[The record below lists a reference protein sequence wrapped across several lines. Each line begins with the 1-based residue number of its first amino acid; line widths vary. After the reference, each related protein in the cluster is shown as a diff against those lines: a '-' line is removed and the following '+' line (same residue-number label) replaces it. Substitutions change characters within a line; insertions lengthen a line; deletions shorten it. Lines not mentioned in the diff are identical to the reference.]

1 MLFHVLAFRT
11 VCLVRAR
18 RQRGC
23 LESRQSHCKED
34 VQAVV
39 GIFALLKIVKPSS
52 VGFWDVFRLCVGTQL
67 QESSFKSKLRW
78 WKYKNW
84 AGRDLEVI
92 QQQLCL
98 CHIWQCCSWRPLE
111 MEMLRQTVFLL
122 YSLTI
127 LHFCS
132 VILLVLSAWG
142 AQPHLQLQLAHSEAV
157 CVSCPALPK
166 LCPFQQ
172 RLQRSG
178 LFITLIFLLW
188 IPSTPWIK
196 GWS

>member
-11 VCLVRAR
+11 VCLVTAR
-18 RQRGC
+18 RQRGR

-34 VQAVV
+34 VEAVV

-78 WKYKNW
+78 WKYKNR

-98 CHIWQCCSWRPLE
+98 CHIWQYCSWRPLE
-111 MEMLRQTVFLL
+111 MEMLRQFSYYIAWLSFTSAQSYCLS
-122 YSLTI
+122 YQHGGHSHI
-127 LHFCS
+127 CS
-132 VILLVLSAWG
+132 CSWHIQRLCVCP
-142 AQPHLQLQLAHSEAV
+142 AQP
-157 CVSCPALPK
+157 CPSSV
-166 LCPFQQ
+166 PFI
-172 RLQRSG
+172 RGCTG
-178 LFITLIFLLW
+178 LDFLSL
-188 IPSTPWIK
+188 
-196 GWS
+196 